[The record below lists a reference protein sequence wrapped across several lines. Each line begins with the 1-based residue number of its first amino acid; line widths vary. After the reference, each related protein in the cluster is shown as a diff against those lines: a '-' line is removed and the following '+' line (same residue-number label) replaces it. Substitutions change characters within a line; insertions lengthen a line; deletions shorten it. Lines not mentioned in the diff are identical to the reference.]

1 MGDYNSPTHNELNQD
16 GKHKELHAEKLAVSG
31 NTQRNFTWVTNIF
44 FF

>member
-16 GKHKELHAEKLAVSG
+16 GKHELHAEKLAVSG